1 MCCKEKSI
9 SYLHIYG
16 NDKIDSIKTLFE
28 TIKINIQDVERIY
41 LRFHYN
47 DDDKMA
53 FVGYK
58 NLVVIDEKPNY
69 QTPFNNID
77 DACRYIVDML
87 QSQEQSIDSVF
98 VIIIP
103 KIPNF
108 HNLW

>member
-1 MCCKEKSI
+1 MCCEEKAI
-9 SYLHIYG
+9 KYLHIYG
-16 NDKIDSIKTLFE
+16 NDKINSIRKLFE
-28 TIKINIQDVERIY
+28 SVENSKQDIERIY

-47 DDDKMA
+47 NDKND
-53 FVGYK
+53 FVEYK
-58 NLVVIDEKPNY
+58 NLVVVNEKPNH

-77 DACRYIVDML
+77 DACKYVVDIL